1 MWYARTILV
10 VAGSLLGFSLV
21 ACGSETPA
29 EMQPPPPAV
38 ETGLLVVNGSAQAP
52 PPGATSRII
61 GTAAPP
67 IGAPSTM
74 LVGLYSFHVSSN
86 ADCSGPFVTVF
97 SSGGS
102 PAVKDFVT
110 NPELFRAEDAPTGM
124 YPCVAMR
131 ISDVLEFQSATSSGA
146 CVAGVT
152 YRGDIYRAGG
162 EDVPFLD
169 LTLTVIP
176 ATGSDAAPS
185 DDQIY
190 VFFSTNASAAVA
202 LGFAPNQVV
211 TLSTALVV
219 PDAVTFYWDV
229 SNAVVDNTTACVLE
243 PEAPALFR

>member
-1 MWYARTILV
+1 
-10 VAGSLLGFSLV
+10 
-21 ACGSETPA
+21 
-29 EMQPPPPAV
+29 
-38 ETGLLVVNGSAQAP
+38 
-52 PPGATSRII
+52 
-61 GTAAPP
+61 
-67 IGAPSTM
+67 
-74 LVGLYSFHVSSN
+74 
-86 ADCSGPFVTVF
+86 
-97 SSGGS
+97 
-102 PAVKDFVT
+102 
-110 NPELFRAEDAPTGM
+110 
-124 YPCVAMR
+124 MR

-190 VFFSTNASAAVA
+190 VFFSTTASAAVA